1 MIRIPFRGDILN
13 MGLGI
18 ERGKDLLL
26 HKLEAFYL
34 NEIGLLTLNISLDK
48 KEEKI
53 YKVFKFLFERGYP
66 VRFSQ
71 DTDFLRVQRKGF
83 RKGEERTQ
91 YLVKVVDE
99 VSKEEMFKDLEL
111 ASKIRKELVYAFVE
125 DDIKFIGISRRT
137 FP

>member
-1 MIRIPFRGDILN
+1 MIKIPFREDITN

-18 ERGKDLLL
+18 ERGKELHL

-34 NEIGLLTLNISLDK
+34 NEIGLLNLATSLNK
-48 KEEKI
+48 KEEKV
-53 YKVFKFLFERGYP
+53 YRVFKFLFEKGYP

-71 DTDFLRVQRKGF
+71 ESDFLRVQRKGF

-99 VSKEEMFKDLEL
+99 ISREELFKDLEL
-111 ASKIRKELVYAFVE
+111 ASKMRKELVYAFVE
-125 DDIKFIGISRRT
+125 KDIRFISISRRT